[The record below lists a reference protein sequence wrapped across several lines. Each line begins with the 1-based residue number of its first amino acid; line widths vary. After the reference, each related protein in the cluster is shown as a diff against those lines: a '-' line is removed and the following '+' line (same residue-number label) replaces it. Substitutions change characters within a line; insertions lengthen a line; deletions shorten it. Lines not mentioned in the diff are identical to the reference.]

1 MDQSF
6 ASDAEQLVRQFSEDE
21 AVWRCFAEKRRHR
34 RLASPLSLL
43 PEDLLDHLD
52 RVEAVRE
59 IRQVRAIGKF
69 VQDP

>member
-34 RLASPLSLL
+34 RLVSPLSLL
-43 PEDLLDHLD
+43 PEDLLD

-69 VQDP
+69 VKGP